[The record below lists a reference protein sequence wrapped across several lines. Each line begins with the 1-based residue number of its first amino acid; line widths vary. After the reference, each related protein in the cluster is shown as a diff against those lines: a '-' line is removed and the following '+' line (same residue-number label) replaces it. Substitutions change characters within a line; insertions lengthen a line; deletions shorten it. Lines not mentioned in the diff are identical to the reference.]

1 MCYIGLQF
9 FFIKDQEAMFYYLEC
24 PSSPHPLPF
33 QSRMTKFKF
42 QMQSENEKRVKMTQP
57 GECMTAGI
65 AVK

>member
-1 MCYIGLQF
+1 
-9 FFIKDQEAMFYYLEC
+9 MFYYLEC